1 MLSPTDRPGL
11 LKTSEVFTTMAS
23 VSCRLR
29 ARPESTSGRTREVSG
44 GSPITV
50 KRPSERPSGSNK
62 RRKHGDHES
71 NPEVC
76 SRRLVYT
83 HISSFQTL
91 QLTSGS
97 SESMMSINLTITKCL
112 HLKYMI
118 HLITEAQ
125 RLHFNKSHQKIFL
138 QAQVHLTMTWTSV

>member
-1 MLSPTDRPGL
+1 MCTMSDSNSTHRSRRRAARNPYSQTVVNESYAAFLASRGL
-11 LKTSEVFTTMAS
+11 PVPDSL
-23 VSCRLR
+23 
-29 ARPESTSGRTREVSG
+29 
-44 GSPITV
+44 